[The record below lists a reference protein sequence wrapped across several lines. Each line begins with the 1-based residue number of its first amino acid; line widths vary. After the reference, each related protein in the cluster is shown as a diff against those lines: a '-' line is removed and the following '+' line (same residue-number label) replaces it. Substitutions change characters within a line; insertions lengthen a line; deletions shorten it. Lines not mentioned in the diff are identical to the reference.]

1 MAMYE
6 SSQRF
11 VFFRSCSYTVMSPIN
26 CTSRNGTIGSG
37 IFRGSVNLVGCILE
51 VIEVVSRRREREMVG
66 PQVEEFLPHGIS
78 VVRFPVVSIGGSRQQ
93 LTPPILLQ
101 SSDLRFS
108 AIAVFF
114 SNVRW
119 YRLTA
124 PAISYLNGIVTYLE
138 VLLDLYRSNSLN
150 VTESELWLLRLQW
163 RMESYQETFDSRI
176 VNYASYAKT
185 TVLAYE
191 ILINLGREVD
201 LVWSAN
207 FRWSNVIYYMNRYP
221 VVVFQVWELC
231 YKTSTL
237 QYVHFISISYCDA
250 LYQFFWYTSFIPT
263 RAAITASFALR
274 VYAIMDGRLFF
285 VVILTALGVAIVGL
299 DVLTLSWYLIPVCWI
314 QWQGVQSSCSQSS
327 DKLST
332 IATFIS
338 LACFD
343 VLTTILVTV
352 RMIKTIRWGG
362 KLKGL
367 ESSRIAAYILRSGV
381 LYFGAVTVPQ
391 LIAIALYFQGS
402 STILNN
408 FMLVISSIMVSRFL
422 LDLREI
428 NETQVNGET
437 TVQQRSLLKLFF
449 PLVAEVLFRDFMSDN
464 GDDLCSCKDNTL
476 VSEQPNE
483 SKHCSTEASEG
494 KEV

>member
-1 MAMYE
+1 MA
-6 SSQRF
+6 
-11 VFFRSCSYTVMSPIN
+11 
-26 CTSRNGTIGSG
+26 
-37 IFRGSVNLVGCILE
+37 
-51 VIEVVSRRREREMVG
+51 
-66 PQVEEFLPHGIS
+66 
-78 VVRFPVVSIGGSRQQ
+78 
-93 LTPPILLQ
+93 TP
-101 SSDLRFS
+101 
-108 AIAVFF
+108 A
-114 SNVRW
+114 
-119 YRLTA
+119 TME
-124 PAISYLNGIVTYLE
+124 NGI
-138 VLLDLYRSNSLN
+138 
-150 VTESELWLLRLQW
+150 
-163 RMESYQETFDSRI
+163 RI

-231 YKTSTL
+231 YKTSTP
-237 QYVHFISISYCDA
+237 QYVHFLSISYCDA

-274 VYAIMDGRLFF
+274 IYAIMDGRLFF
-285 VVILTALGVAIVGL
+285 VVILSALGVAIVGL
-299 DVLTLSWYLIPVCWI
+299 DV
-314 QWQGVQSSCSQSS
+314 WQGVQSSCSQSS
-327 DKLST
+327 DKLAT
-332 IATFIS
+332 ITTFIS

-367 ESSRIAAYILRSGV
+367 ESSRIATYILRSGV

-391 LIAIALYFQGS
+391 LIAIALYFDPQQGS

-408 FMLVISSIMVSRFL
+408 FMLVLSSIMVSRFL

-437 TVQQRSLLKLFF
+437 TVQQQSLLELFF
-449 PLVAEVLFRDFMSDN
+449 TLVAEVLFRDFMSDN
-464 GDDLCSCKDNTL
+464 GDDLCSFKDKTL

-494 KEV
+494 MEV

>member
-1 MAMYE
+1 MT
-6 SSQRF
+6 
-11 VFFRSCSYTVMSPIN
+11 CL
-26 CTSRNGTIGSG
+26 NGHDLE
-37 IFRGSVNLVGCILE
+37 FRGSVNLVGCILE

-78 VVRFPVVSIGGSRQQ
+78 V
-93 LTPPILLQ
+93 
-101 SSDLRFS
+101 
-108 AIAVFF
+108 FF
-114 SNVRW
+114 SIYTVPT
-119 YRLTA
+119 LSTS
-124 PAISYLNGIVTYLE
+124 PSPSYGYSGYNGE
-138 VLLDLYRSNSLN
+138 WN
-150 VTESELWLLRLQW
+150 
-163 RMESYQETFDSRI
+163 ETFDSRI

-191 ILINLGREVD
+191 IFVNLGREVD

-231 YKTSTL
+231 YKTSTP

-299 DVLTLSWYLIPVCWI
+299 DVLQPTLSWYLIPVCWI

-343 VLTTILVTV
+343 VLTT
-352 RMIKTIRWGG
+352 
-362 KLKGL
+362 
-367 ESSRIAAYILRSGV
+367 SV

-408 FMLVISSIMVSRFL
+408 FMLV
-422 LDLREI
+422 
-428 NETQVNGET
+428 
-437 TVQQRSLLKLFF
+437 
-449 PLVAEVLFRDFMSDN
+449 LFRDFMSDN
-464 GDDLCSCKDNTL
+464 GDDLCSYKDKTL

-483 SKHCSTEASEG
+483 SKHCSAEASEG

>member
-1 MAMYE
+1 MA
-6 SSQRF
+6 
-11 VFFRSCSYTVMSPIN
+11 
-26 CTSRNGTIGSG
+26 
-37 IFRGSVNLVGCILE
+37 
-51 VIEVVSRRREREMVG
+51 
-66 PQVEEFLPHGIS
+66 
-78 VVRFPVVSIGGSRQQ
+78 
-93 LTPPILLQ
+93 TP
-101 SSDLRFS
+101 
-108 AIAVFF
+108 A
-114 SNVRW
+114 
-119 YRLTA
+119 TME
-124 PAISYLNGIVTYLE
+124 NGIKA
-138 VLLDLYRSNSLN
+138 
-150 VTESELWLLRLQW
+150 
-163 RMESYQETFDSRI
+163 YQETFDSRI

-231 YKTSTL
+231 YKTSTP

-274 VYAIMDGRLFF
+274 IYAIMDGRLFF
-285 VVILTALGVAIVGL
+285 VVILSALGVAIVGL
-299 DVLTLSWYLIPVCWI
+299 DV
-314 QWQGVQSSCSQSS
+314 WQGVQSSCSQSS

-362 KLKGL
+362 KSKGL
-367 ESSRIAAYILRSGV
+367 ESSHIAAYILRSGV

-408 FMLVISSIMVSRFL
+408 FMLVLSSIMVSRFL

-437 TVQQRSLLKLFF
+437 TVQQRSLLKHFF

-476 VSEQPNE
+476 ILEQPNE